1 MKFILALILSV
12 TVLQAQTPK
21 EHWAAM
27 DIYQQASIR
36 RSFDVNK
43 PFDLGFTAAAFNAV
57 ESAGGRFLIRLGED
71 AFGSY
76 QQRALYVAQI
86 VYKTSSPTI
95 WQLSR
100 AAQNLTLDREYDN
113 IYFRMQVME
122 LFDRHEG
129 RWSLVWAAW
138 NPKRENQVEEI
149 RLWVRFFRYELGWR

>member
-1 MKFILALILSV
+1 
-12 TVLQAQTPK
+12 
-21 EHWAAM
+21 M
-27 DIYQQASIR
+27 DHEQQASIR

-57 ESAGGRFLIRLGED
+57 ESAGGRFLIRLGEN
-71 AFGSY
+71 AFGVY

-86 VYKTSSPTI
+86 VYKTETPTI

-113 IYFRMQVME
+113 IYFRIQVME
-122 LFDRHEG
+122 LLGRYNG

-138 NPKRENQVEEI
+138 NPKRENQVDEI
-149 RLWVRFFRYELGWR
+149 RLWVRFLRYELQWR